1 MGCSTVTQE
10 NEENKIEEKIAVR
23 DEIVQ
28 LVTKNPFYNVHIKDF
43 RKFMKQF
50 KAVPSSEVSEPDED
64 EPQITKEYI
73 MEKIIEKYLENS
85 EEIYKYLFRSVVN
98 FSFERFSKVFHGN
111 EFDEEIIPIIFN
123 IIFIFLTQRQK
134 GLKKEMKLDLCI
146 LFEKIKLKVEIKEK
160 SEKIKFN
167 TGKFS
172 FLILNLIQLCTFC
185 FLNFFCGPAT
195 LKTLEQFDD
204 NSLEIVF
211 SDNESKSDVFRP
223 ENINEIVNQHL
234 KQINA
239 IIRPQIVNSL
249 ILTQALQPIS
259 DYINENKDEKEFKI
273 DSLKL
278 IEIFEILIDRMDYE
292 NYIDLFFNTGDEK

>member
-1 MGCSTVTQE
+1 M
-10 NEENKIEEKIAVR
+10 
-23 DEIVQ
+23 
-28 LVTKNPFYNVHIKDF
+28 
-43 RKFMKQF
+43 
-50 KAVPSSEVSEPDED
+50 
-64 EPQITKEYI
+64 
-73 MEKIIEKYLENS
+73 
-85 EEIYKYLFRSVVN
+85 
-98 FSFERFSKVFHGN
+98 
-111 EFDEEIIPIIFN
+111 
-123 IIFIFLTQRQK
+123 
-134 GLKKEMKLDLCI
+134 
-146 LFEKIKLKVEIKEK
+146 
-160 SEKIKFN
+160 
-167 TGKFS
+167 
-172 FLILNLIQLCTFC
+172 
-185 FLNFFCGPAT
+185 
-195 LKTLEQFDD
+195 EQFDD
-204 NSLEIVF
+204 NTLEIVF

>member
-73 MEKIIEKYLENS
+73 MEKIIEKYLENN

-172 FLILNLIQLCTFC
+172 FLILNLIQLCSFC
-185 FLNFFCGPAT
+185 FLSFFCGPAT
-195 LKTLEQFDD
+195 LSILE
-204 NSLEIVF
+204 NYNEKVLEVVF
-211 SDNESKSDVFRP
+211 SDDEDKSDSYKP
-223 ENINEIVNQHL
+223 EKINKIVNQQL
-234 KQINA
+234 KEINT
-239 IIRPQIVNSL
+239 IIRPEIINSL
-249 ILTQALQPIS
+249 ILTQTLQPIS
-259 DYINENKDEKEFKI
+259 DDINENKDEEQFKI
-273 DSLKL
+273 DTLKL
-278 IEIFEILIDRMDYE
+278 IDIFDLLIDKMDYE